1 MFYLVELL
9 PPTHQLFSIINSL
22 ISELNLLSCPS
33 LRTPPLEV
41 VGRGFE
47 SVKAYLKRLHGGF
60 TECRRTKLMFVGLGE
75 AGKTRWDCYY
85 ISHNM
90 NYLRNIFVILQL
102 YNRALWL
109 SSQDNYTSMQI
120 VQFKIVQI
128 EIQTR
133 FSAVIPSLL
142 FWKE

>member
-9 PPTHQLFSIINSL
+9 PPTRQLFSIINSL

-75 AGKTRWDCYY
+75 AGKTR
-85 ISHNM
+85 
-90 NYLRNIFVILQL
+90 
-102 YNRALWL
+102 
-109 SSQDNYTSMQI
+109 
-120 VQFKIVQI
+120 
-128 EIQTR
+128 
-133 FSAVIPSLL
+133 
-142 FWKE
+142 